1 MNTQHCVAT
10 IALVMFCLTSSP
22 YAGALTTAQ
31 AQVQAAKSAAQISR
45 ITAAELKSKLS
56 ANEAVTI
63 LDVRDTN
70 SYVNS
75 NDQIKG
81 SIHVKIRRLQ
91 SRLTLPPLSNVS
103 RDSEVITYCACPH
116 DEASIRAAQILLDAG
131 FKHVRILDGGW
142 QSWVRANGQVER
154 RPKS

>member
-1 MNTQHCVAT
+1 MNTQHRGKR
-10 IALVMFCLTSSP
+10 ISLVILCLMSSP
-22 YAGALTTAQ
+22 YAGTLAPAN
-31 AQVQAAKSAAQISR
+31 AYVQAAKGASQISR
-45 ITAAELKSKLS
+45 ITAGELKSKLS

-70 SYVNS
+70 SYVGS

-81 SIHVKIRRLQ
+81 SIHVRMRRLQ
-91 SRLTLPPLSNVS
+91 SRLTLPPLSKVS

-131 FKHVRILDGGW
+131 FKHVRVLDGGW
-142 QSWVRANGQVER
+142 QSWVRANGQVEK
-154 RPKS
+154 RPKA